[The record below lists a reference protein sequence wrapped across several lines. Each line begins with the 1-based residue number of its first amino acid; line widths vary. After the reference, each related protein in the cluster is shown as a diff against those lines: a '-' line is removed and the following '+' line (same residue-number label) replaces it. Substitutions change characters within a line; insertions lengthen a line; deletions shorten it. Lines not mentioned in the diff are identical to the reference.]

1 MRRAFYKRNSTEE
14 LDGIPGYAK
23 SISSIG
29 THEGIERGDKGPPRT
44 QRATYIEKAARLLL
58 E

>member
-1 MRRAFYKRNSTEE
+1 MQRAFYKRNSN
-14 LDGIPGYAK
+14 GIPGYAK
-23 SISSIG
+23 CISSIG
-29 THEGIERGDKGPPRT
+29 THVGMERGDKGPART